1 MQRCMSG
8 LCEHISG
15 TDTRHTVYR
24 CICFNCVSGS
34 VVMGM
39 LKLILGQN
47 GCLMLGGTLVEALS
61 ASLNTW
67 CWIPLCCCCA
77 TVPLYHCAPVPLCH
91 CATVHLC
98 PVPLCFWAVPLCLW
112 APVPMCHCAPV
123 PLCTCAP
130 VPLCT
135 CAPVR
140 LCSYANVPLCHVP
153 RAPVPS
159 RWL

>member
-34 VVMGM
+34 VVMGI

-61 ASLNTW
+61 TSLNTW

-91 CATVHLC
+91 GAPVPCTPVLLSCA
-98 PVPLCFWAVPLCLW
+98 PVPLGPCAHVPLCMHL
-112 APVPMCHCAPV
+112 CHCAPV
-123 PLCTCAP
+123 PLCPCASVHLCPCATVLLCQCSPVPCAP
-130 VPLCT
+130 CP
-135 CAPVR
+135 CA
-140 LCSYANVPLCHVP
+140 L
-153 RAPVPS
+153 
-159 RWL
+159 

>member
-91 CATVHLC
+91 GAPVPCTPVLLSCA
-98 PVPLCFWAVPLCLW
+98 PVPLGPCAHVPLCMHL
-112 APVPMCHCAPV
+112 CHCAPV
-123 PLCTCAP
+123 PLCPCASVHLCPCATVLLCQCSPVPCAP
-130 VPLCT
+130 CP
-135 CAPVR
+135 CA
-140 LCSYANVPLCHVP
+140 L
-153 RAPVPS
+153 
-159 RWL
+159 